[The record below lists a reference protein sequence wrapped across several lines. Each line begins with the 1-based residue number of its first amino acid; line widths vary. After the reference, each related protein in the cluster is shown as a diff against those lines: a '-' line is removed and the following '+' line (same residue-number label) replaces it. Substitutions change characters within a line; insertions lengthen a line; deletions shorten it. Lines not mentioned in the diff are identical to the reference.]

1 MPEIDLELIKSAE
14 NQIKKDLEA
23 VKTTADLDRIF
34 HKHLG
39 SRGQIKQLFKEMKA
53 LPENRRKA
61 VGLEINSLQEKM
73 IRLFDFKKQ
82 ELSGQQPDQAK
93 AMKAEAE
100 SLGFNLPKIGHLH
113 PITQTIRHLNKVFIE
128 MGYSIVDGP
137 EIETSEYNFVRLNV
151 PSNHPAMD
159 MQDTI
164 YIARAS
170 EKYPQRHIKEPDLLL
185 RTQTSS
191 VESRIMAS
199 CKPPMKFVCP
209 GRVYRNEKVNKSNHF
224 IFHHY
229 QGVAILEKVSLK
241 DLFGTLDILFKRM
254 YGPKVVVRYRN
265 KYYPEVEPGVGADM
279 QCFNCQ
285 SKGCSLCK
293 NVGWIEMG
301 GAGIIHP
308 KVLKMAGIDAKKFMG
323 FAFGLGL
330 DRWVMAKYNITDI
343 RTLLGGSLAY
353 KYHEHENTL

>member
-1 MPEIDLELIKSAE
+1 MLETDLKLIEKESEKNMAT
-14 NQIKKDLEA
+14 A
-23 VKTTADLDRIF
+23 KTVADLDQVF
-34 HKHLG
+34 YKYLG
-39 SRGQIKQLFKEMKA
+39 SQGQIKQLFKKMKD
-53 LPENRRKA
+53 LPKDKRKEIGVSINR
-61 VGLEINSLQEKM
+61 LQEK
-73 IRLFDFKKQ
+73 IVNLIDSKKK
-82 ELSGQQPDQAK
+82 ELLKEHSAK
-93 AMKAEAE
+93 TMKAEAE
-100 SLGFNLPKIGHLH
+100 TLSFDLPKIGHLH
-113 PITQTIRHLNKVFIE
+113 PITQTIRMLNKVFVE

-137 EIETSEYNFVRLNV
+137 EIETNEYNFIRLNV
-151 PSNHPAMD
+151 PPNHPAMD

-164 YIARAS
+164 YIR
-170 EKYPQRHIKEPDLLL
+170 EPDLLL

-191 VESRIMAS
+191 VESRVMAGN
-199 CKPPMKFVCP
+199 KPPMKLVCP

-241 DLFGTLDILFKRM
+241 DLFGTLNLLFKRM

-279 QCFNCQ
+279 QCFSCRG
-285 SKGCSLCK
+285 KGCPLCK
-293 NVGWIEMG
+293 GVGWIEMG

-308 KVLKMAGIDAKKFMG
+308 NVMKMAGIDSKKFMG

-343 RTLLGGSLAY
+343 RTLLGGNLAY
-353 KYHEHENTL
+353 KYYENENTL

>member
-113 PITQTIRHLNKVFIE
+113 PITQTIRHLNK
-128 MGYSIVDGP
+128 
-137 EIETSEYNFVRLNV
+137 
-151 PSNHPAMD
+151 
-159 MQDTI
+159 
-164 YIARAS
+164 
-170 EKYPQRHIKEPDLLL
+170 
-185 RTQTSS
+185 
-191 VESRIMAS
+191 
-199 CKPPMKFVCP
+199 
-209 GRVYRNEKVNKSNHF
+209 
-224 IFHHY
+224 
-229 QGVAILEKVSLK
+229 
-241 DLFGTLDILFKRM
+241 
-254 YGPKVVVRYRN
+254 
-265 KYYPEVEPGVGADM
+265 
-279 QCFNCQ
+279 
-285 SKGCSLCK
+285 
-293 NVGWIEMG
+293 
-301 GAGIIHP
+301 
-308 KVLKMAGIDAKKFMG
+308 
-323 FAFGLGL
+323 
-330 DRWVMAKYNITDI
+330 
-343 RTLLGGSLAY
+343 
-353 KYHEHENTL
+353 